1 MRLTGALVRAV
12 LVGIVIATPSLLLSH
27 PQAESNEVVA
37 LLALFAA
44 VLTFVEYA
52 VVSPSL
58 IEFRDAPPF
67 NRIRILSLFVT
78 VFMLTMIARGA
89 TAPTPMTELITAVG
103 ALIGTAMD
111 FPFSPVRLV
120 TNAAP
125 ASTPTESLIL
135 LQASAGMAYL
145 VSLVTLAVFLIILRL
160 WNWPSQSAQFNVW
173 INLPTFDPTVGGD
186 VVKRLTRDAHV
197 NIALGFSLPFLI
209 PICFY
214 YATDVFA
221 PLTLGS
227 AQTLIWVMALWAFL
241 PASLFMRG
249 IAMNRVAQMI
259 DAKRSALS
267 RAASRALQPA

>member
-1 MRLTGALVRAV
+1 MRLTGALVRAG
-12 LVGIVIATPSLLLSH
+12 LVGIVIATPSLLLGQSGSSDV
-27 PQAESNEVVA
+27 AA

-44 VLTFVEYA
+44 LLTFVEYA

-67 NRIRILSLFVT
+67 NRIRILSLFGT
-78 VFMLTMIARGA
+78 VFFLTMIVRGA
-89 TAPTPMTELITAVG
+89 SDPTPMSQLITAIG

-125 ASTPTESLIL
+125 PNTSVDTIML
-135 LQASAGMAYL
+135 LQVTAGMAYL
-145 VSLVTLAVFLIILRL
+145 ISLVTLAVFLIILRL
-160 WNWPSQSAQFNVW
+160 WNWPSQNSQFNVW

-186 VVKRLTRDAHV
+186 VVKRLLRDAHV
-197 NIALGFSLPFLI
+197 NIALGFSLPFLS
-209 PICFY
+209 PIGVY
-214 YATDVFA
+214 YAADLFE

-227 AQTLIWVMALWAFL
+227 SQTLIWVVALWAFL

-249 IAMNRVAQMI
+249 IAMARVAHMI
-259 DAKRSALS
+259 EAKRSALS